1 MPRKR
6 KRKSSEQL
14 NQIAS
19 ARKTKSESSKDPED
33 PDKNE
38 FSFMKDEG
46 GRPQKKKKKS
56 IGRALAARWDNAIPE
71 YAKTTLEAC
80 HSRLIRMR
88 GCRSKFS
95 AGSWKFWFYLYVFI
109 SVLAFQIFDGLSRF
123 QALERTAKHQGMSRP
138 RLEKKYDFFMKTG
151 CVIVTQ

>member
-46 GRPQKKKKKS
+46 GRPQKKKKK
-56 IGRALAARWDNAIPE
+56 E
-71 YAKTTLEAC
+71 YWQSL
-80 HSRLIRMR
+80 
-88 GCRSKFS
+88 
-95 AGSWKFWFYLYVFI
+95 GS
-109 SVLAFQIFDGLSRF
+109 
-123 QALERTAKHQGMSRP
+123 
-138 RLEKKYDFFMKTG
+138 
-151 CVIVTQ
+151 